1 MSKLEVIPEE
11 TNQYKCNCGCNLDFI
26 DYERGFDVYAGN
38 NWIITANAMVNYSWR
53 DYIWMNEF
61 TIWNELLDDIVLNY
75 KHAMINVKAEDAPW
89 IHLYNVYNK
98 CSIPLNE
105 KLYYEYVI

>member
-1 MSKLEVIPEE
+1 MSKLDVIPEE
-11 TNQYKCNCGCNLDFI
+11 SNQYKCKCGCNLDFI
-26 DYERGFDVYAGN
+26 DYEPGFDIYAGN

-61 TIWNELLDDIVLNY
+61 TIWNELLDDIILNY
-75 KHAMINVKAEDAPW
+75 NHALNNIKAEDAPW
-89 IHLYNVYNK
+89 LHLYNVFNN
-98 CSIPLNE
+98 CAIPLNE